1 MTDENQTQAT
11 NDAVHHSNKNW
22 ATLLA
27 LFVAILAAVLAGAS
41 CFHSY
46 KIQQSLAANNDLLE
60 QLKTSARINSLNLNT
75 VLQKNRSLQTEVQ
88 RLVTQ
93 GSSSFAA
100 LNEAAD
106 LVRAAQM
113 SMMLNNTAHA
123 SHYLELA
130 NQQVLRLNNPSY
142 QTILVAL
149 NQNLNVIKAFPT
161 VDQEALLIKLDG
173 LDQSIAQLPTVF
185 SPVKTTENPK
195 MLNPSENPS
204 ENPYENFNWKRKI
217 MASLAYLK
225 SFIVVRHNSQLPVL
239 TPEQQD
245 LLKLMMRFKL
255 LETQWAVIELQD
267 SLYQHN
273 LAIVSEG
280 IQSYYQHSPEALAIL
295 EQVKA
300 LQQIHPQPHSLPLDS
315 LFNLITAHLK
325 EPASTEN
332 NVAVSSAITPQ
343 KMPKAN
349 TDNTKPPSSTTPPI
363 HSSVEA

>member
-11 NDAVHHSNKNW
+11 NDAAHHSNKNW

-27 LFVAILAAVLAGAS
+27 LFIAILAAVLAGAS

-46 KIQQSLAANNDLLE
+46 KIQQNLEDNQSVLE

-88 RLVTQ
+88 RLATQ
-93 GSSSFAA
+93 GSSSSAA

-113 SMMLNNTAHA
+113 SMMLNNTTHA

-173 LDQSIAQLPTVF
+173 LDQNIAQLPTVF
-185 SPVKTTENPK
+185 SPVKITENPK
-195 MLNPSENPS
+195 MLNPS

-273 LAIVSEG
+273 LAIVNEG

-295 EQVKA
+295 EQIKA

-325 EPASTEN
+325 EPVSTEN
-332 NVAVSSAITPQ
+332 HVATSSSAVTTQ

-349 TDNTKPPSSTTPPI
+349 TDNAMPPSSTTPPI